1 MTITTRGAAAP
12 TSAGADR
19 EGFSSDALDEAVERV
34 AGRVDAWAA
43 TTPTE
48 RARLLGEVID
58 STVAAAD
65 AWLAAA
71 CRAKGL
77 DPKAVDGGEE
87 LFSGI
92 GTFLRMARTFK
103 VSIEDI
109 ARVGRPEFPGPVR
122 ESKDGRLVVQ
132 VFPADTFD
140 KILYAKTTGEV
151 WIEPGITRAELES
164 SQAPAYKDPEAW
176 KGLSLVLGA
185 GNVAS
190 LGPRDVLTKLFV
202 EGKVV
207 VLKANPVNDYLV
219 PHWTAAMKP
228 LIDAGYLAIVEGGAE
243 AGKHL
248 CGHELVDEIHVTGS
262 DKTHD
267 AIVFG
272 VGAEGAERK
281 AAVDPLITKPVTCE
295 LGNVSPVVIVPG
307 DWSDKDIAYQAE
319 HVATMLVNN
328 AGFNCLT
335 PRVLVTHRD
344 WPQRREFLDALE
356 NVLARVPTR
365 LAYYPG
371 AFTRRDLFV
380 SAHPEAHSIGSSE
393 EGAIAWTVI
402 RDVDPAHRDD
412 VCFNVEAFCALIAET
427 ALDAATPEEFVAH
440 AVDFCNDV
448 VRGTLSMTL
457 LIDPRS
463 RRRPAMRAALEKA
476 LDDLRYGCI
485 GLNVWHALGIL
496 IGSVPWGAYP
506 GHVATDIQSGVGTVG
521 NTYMF
526 ARPQKSVVRGPFVA
540 WPKPAWFV
548 THRRSTK
555 TLRRIFEVQ
564 CSQSWAN
571 VPAALWS
578 ALRP

>member
-1 MTITTRGAAAP
+1 MSEGTQPENGETFDAAA
-12 TSAGADR
+12 
-19 EGFSSDALDEAVERV
+19 LDGVV
-34 AGRVDAWAA
+34 AQLRSNAPRWAA
-43 TTPTE
+43 TSATQ
-48 RARLLGEVID
+48 RAQLLTRVID
-58 STVAAAD
+58 DTRAVASQ
-65 AWLAAA
+65 WNAAA
-71 CRAKGL
+71 CRAKGI
-77 DPKAVDGGEE
+77 DPDGNDAGEE
-87 LFSGI
+87 LLAGI
-92 GTFLRMARTFK
+92 GMFVRLLSDYRA
-103 VSIEDI
+103 SLLDI
-109 ARVGRPEFPGPVR
+109 ARTGRPQFPGPVR
-122 ESKDGRLVVQ
+122 RRRDGRLVVR
-132 VFPADTFD
+132 VLPASLLDRVIYTGD
-140 KILYAKTTGEV
+140 RAEVWMQPGVDEVTLRSTQAALYAHPLDHVGV
-151 WIEPGITRAELES
+151 
-164 SQAPAYKDPEAW
+164 
-176 KGLSLVLGA
+176 SLVLGA

-190 LGPRDVLTKLFV
+190 LAPKDVVHKLV
-202 EGKVV
+202 GEGHVV
-207 VLKANPVNDYLV
+207 VVKANGVNDYLV
-219 PHWTAAMKP
+219 EYWRRALKA
-228 LIDAGYLAIVEGGAE
+228 LIDEGFVSVVSGGARVGE
-243 AGKHL
+243 YLVHHPGVDDVHL
-248 CGHELVDEIHVTGS
+248 TGS
-262 DKTHD
+262 EATYD
-267 AIVFG
+267 AVVFG
-272 VGAEGAERK
+272 SGDEGARHK
-281 AAVDPLITKPVTCE
+281 AAGEVQLDKPVSAE
-295 LGNVSPVVIVPG
+295 LGNVSPVIIVPG
-307 DWSDKDIAYQAE
+307 RWSPRQMRYQAE

-371 AFTRRDLFV
+371 AFTRRELFV

-393 EGAIAWTVI
+393 EGAMAWTVI